1 MQLRKTYKFRLYANR
16 KNRYLHD
23 TINCAGIAWNHITA
37 LQKASYRLGQGYIS
51 ANEMK
56 GHMAKLRRRGG
67 RFAYLQPI
75 GSQALQDVCERHDRT
90 YQAFFKWVKQGGV
103 KRSPPKF
110 KKVKKYKSFTLK
122 QAGWKLMGHNRIRI
136 GNYVYKFAKSRNIV
150 GDIKTVTIKRDLLG
164 RLWLFF
170 SVVQIVPDLNPSTGN
185 IGGFDFGLKTYLTD
199 HEGKQYKN
207 PEFFKQGMSKIA
219 KCNRSLARKKQ
230 GSRGYKKA
238 RRSLTK
244 THEQVAN
251 QRHDWQWK
259 LAHELTSQYDAL
271 RFEDLNLNG
280 MKRLWGRKVSDLAF
294 ADFLHKVEYLCRV
307 KGKQFEKIDRWQPT
321 SQCCSQCGARQK
333 LSLAVLKFECAACG
347 LILDRDHNAA
357 VNIQAGG
364 ASPAR
369 LGDVRRVQ
377 PAVPV

>member
-16 KNRYLHD
+16 RNRYLHN

-37 LQKASYRLGQGYIS
+37 LQKASYRLGRGYIS

-67 RFAYLQPI
+67 RFAYLQTI

-90 YQAFFKWVKQGGV
+90 YQAFFKWVKQGGM

-170 SVVQIVPDLNPSTGN
+170 SVIQIVPDLNPSTGN

-199 HEGKQYKN
+199 HEGKQYAN
-207 PEFFKQGMSKIA
+207 PEFFKQGMAEIA

-230 GSRGYKKA
+230 GSSGYKKV
-238 RRSLTK
+238 RRALIK

-259 LAHELTSQYDAL
+259 LAHELTSQYDVL

-321 SQCCSQCGARQK
+321 SQCCSQCGERQK
-333 LSLAVLKFECAACG
+333 LSLAVRKFECAACG